1 MTVNLRGVVAGALL
15 IAMSV
20 ATPALA
26 QKQGGTL
33 RAGHFDSPA
42 SMSVLEESTLAVQP
56 ASDGRLQQSGDVRSA
71 GGAEQP
77 AIDRVGPG
85 DRVELE

>member
-1 MTVNLRGVVAGALL
+1 MTLNLRGVAAGALL
-15 IAMSV
+15 IAVSV